1 MYWVLMDT
9 VNPLSSPFE
18 EGLKE
23 TEGLFEKRGGGGL
36 FNFGKTMVSVLHK

>member
-1 MYWVLMDT
+1 MDT

-23 TEGLFEKRGGGGL
+23 TEGLFEKRGG
-36 FNFGKTMVSVLHK
+36 VLI

>member
-1 MYWVLMDT
+1 MDT

-23 TEGLFEKRGGGGL
+23 TEGLFEKRRGGG
-36 FNFGKTMVSVLHK
+36 VLI